1 MDVQW
6 LPVLG
11 RPLQTKGLNKAY
23 IFMKSQES
31 NAHVMEQFVSLPVK
45 DSCFPVHTFP
55 LGLAA

>member
-1 MDVQW
+1 M
-6 LPVLG
+6 
-11 RPLQTKGLNKAY
+11 QTKGLNKAY

-45 DSCFPVHTFP
+45 DGCFPAHLFA

>member
-6 LPVLG
+6 LPVRG
-11 RPLQTKGLNKAY
+11 STMQTEGLNKAY
-23 IFMKSQES
+23 IFLRSQES